1 MPTLQPFSS
10 FSPQE
15 TGIGIASMASIGP
28 NIWVGL
34 ADGRVRV
41 YKDSGQQD
49 FKAHDAG
56 IIAIVPCGTRAFTL
70 AADGSLK
77 GWDAHSPSPLDA
89 AARYSSLL
97 PNLRACT
104 TQ

>member
-1 MPTLQPFSS
+1 M
-10 FSPQE
+10 
-15 TGIGIASMASIGP
+15 GIASMASIGP

-56 IIAIVPCGTRAFTL
+56 IIAIVPCGGRAFTL

-77 GWDAHSPSPLDA
+77 GWNANSPSPADA
-89 AARYSSLL
+89 QAR
-97 PNLRACT
+97 
-104 TQ
+104 

>member
-1 MPTLQPFSS
+1 M
-10 FSPQE
+10 
-15 TGIGIASMASIGP
+15 GIASMAAIGP

-49 FKAHDAG
+49 FEAHDAG
-56 IIAIVPCGTRAFTL
+56 IIAIVPCGGRAFTL

-77 GWDAHSPSPLDA
+77 GWSALTPSLMDAT
-89 AARYSSLL
+89 ARYCLQCHV
-97 PNLRACT
+97 AVGAHCMHT
-104 TQ
+104 TCCCCFALAMDK